1 MKISVFGSM
10 VTSCDAF
17 QRAFD
22 SQLEA
27 SMRACERAERQLER
41 TKTALKSSRAR
52 RQIDEQIIA
61 DALTNESPWAQLQAQ
76 GCVELC
82 LGGRS

>member
-10 VTSCDAF
+10 VSSCEAF

-22 SQLEA
+22 TQLET
-27 SMRACERAERQLER
+27 SMRACERAERQLEQ
-41 TKTALKSSRAR
+41 TKSALKSSRAR
-52 RQIDEQIIA
+52 RQIDEQALAAALA
-61 DALTNESPWAQLQAQ
+61 DAPWARVQ
-76 GCVELC
+76 GVELC